1 MDSGCVARAVSERGE
16 TVLTRRSSDGA
27 LELRV
32 NGVFVMDT
40 VHTST
45 ERLLATTTLEAYY
58 ASVGNHA
65 TTAPIRVLIG
75 GLGLGFTLQEVL
87 ADHRVTRIRVAEIEP
102 AIVDWHR
109 RGLVPGTTVAGD
121 ERVELVAGEIT
132 ELVTNQAPSSV
143 EAILL
148 DVDNGP
154 GYLVYAANAAVY
166 GGDFLAACH
175 ETLSPCGVTAIW
187 SADPAPELEAAMR
200 EVFGTVEELSIPVT
214 LGRHPTT
221 YHLYVGRRGQETTR
235 VSSRK
240 R

>member
-1 MDSGCVARAVSERGE
+1 MARAATERGE
-16 TVLTRRSSDGA
+16 TVLIRRGDDGA

-40 VHTST
+40 VHTAT

-58 ASVGNHA
+58 ASAGVRA
-65 TTAPIRVLIG
+65 ATAPIRVLIG

-87 ADHRVTRIRVAEIEP
+87 ADRRVSRVRVAEIES

-109 RGLVPGTTVAGD
+109 RGLIPDTVAIED
-121 ERVELVAGEIT
+121 ERVELVTGEIT
-132 ELVTNQAPSSV
+132 ELIADQAPSSV

-154 GYLVYAANAAVY
+154 GYLVYTANAAVY
-166 GGDFLAACH
+166 SSDFLAVCH
-175 ETLSPCGVTAIW
+175 ETLSPYGVTAIW

-200 EVFGTVEELSIPVT
+200 DVFEAVEELTIPVM
-214 LGRHPTT
+214 LGRHSTT
-221 YHLYVGRRGQETTR
+221 YHLYVGRR
-235 VSSRK
+235 V
-240 R
+240 